1 MIGVSNIIIR
11 KFVSAVTACILIMLS
26 FFLTEQTGLGIIVG
40 IYLFPIL
47 LIYGVPASVFSDFVT
62 KKLKSFPRVIL
73 ALIMHLFLA
82 ALFVVTPALLS
93 GSEIFNF
100 YFIISLLSSFLFYCS
115 DEFLRSKLAKY
126 LYQKVFLSER
136 AKELCKKIGNLR
148 I

>member
-1 MIGVSNIIIR
+1 MSNIIIR
-11 KFVSAVTACILIMLS
+11 KLVSAVMACVLVMVS
-26 FFLTEQTGLGIIVG
+26 FSFSGQTGLAIIVG

-73 ALIMHLFLA
+73 ALFMHLFLA

>member
-1 MIGVSNIIIR
+1 VSNIIIR

-47 LIYGVPASVFSDFVT
+47 LIYGVPASILTDFVT
-62 KKLKSFPRVIL
+62 KKLISISRVIF
-73 ALIMHLFLA
+73 ALIMHLYLA
-82 ALFVVTPALLS
+82 ALFVVIPALLL

-100 YFIISLLSSFLFYCS
+100 YLIISLLSSFLFYCM

-126 LYQKVFLSER
+126 MHQKMFLSKR
-136 AKELCKKIGNLR
+136 AKDLCKKIGDLR
-148 I
+148 V